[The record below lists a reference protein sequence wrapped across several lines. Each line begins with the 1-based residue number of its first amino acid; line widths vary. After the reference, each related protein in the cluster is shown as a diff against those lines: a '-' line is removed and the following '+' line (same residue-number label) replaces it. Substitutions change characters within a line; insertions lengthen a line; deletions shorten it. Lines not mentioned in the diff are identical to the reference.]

1 VRHEEILFLAR
12 DYRAGRLDA
21 REKAAIDRHLKDC
34 PDCRAL
40 YSKWRL
46 AEPSSGFTENVM
58 SGLPRALVLEPQEQ
72 PQESP
77 LYRFQWW
84 GVAAAVLLVGLV
96 FWRPE
101 KDWVAA
107 DRSFAWMGSSS
118 AQVSS
123 PAGQDVVKGE
133 KHE

>member
-1 VRHEEILFLAR
+1 MRHEEILFKAR
-12 DYRAGRLDA
+12 DYRAGRLGA

-34 PDCRAL
+34 PDCRAI
-40 YSKWRL
+40 YSQWRL
-46 AEPSSGFTENVM
+46 AEPSPGFTDVVM
-58 SGLPRALVLEPQEQ
+58 SDLPRVMVLDPNDQA
-72 PQESP
+72 QESP

-118 AQVSS
+118 AQESS
-123 PAGQDVVKGE
+123 PAGQGVMKGE
-133 KHE
+133 RHE

>member
-1 VRHEEILFLAR
+1 MRHEEILFLAR
-12 DYRAGRLDA
+12 DYRAGHLDV
-21 REKAAIDRHLKDC
+21 REKAVIDRHLKDC

-46 AEPSSGFTENVM
+46 AEPSTGFVAAVM
-58 SGLPRALVLEPQEQ
+58 SDLPRVAVLEPQGQ

-107 DRSFAWMGSSS
+107 DRSFAWMGTSSE
-118 AQVSS
+118 QENPPV
-123 PAGQDVVKGE
+123 GQGAMKGE
-133 KHE
+133 RHE